1 MNTQTVMTEAIP
13 LLPEI
18 MYRSGHLIMRYIKA
32 VAAQDMVEME
42 ETPKTVVH
50 GLPERVV
57 RVLHGMME

>member
-1 MNTQTVMTEAIP
+1 
-13 LLPEI
+13 
-18 MYRSGHLIMRYIKA
+18 MRYIKA